1 MISNNELALVISK
14 LYVKTTKYRFKIFG
28 FTEPLFSNHLEML
41 CERGFPLLK
50 RINKILGVFRDAGI
64 MSKLQ
69 NDFQFNSTILIA
81 IKELVEVLNREG
93 SLDLEI
99 LNELEEITDKDVD
112 DGPIA
117 LKPEHLMGA
126 FTILIFGIIISS
138 FFFLI
143 EQITNTNYFKKI
155 YAKVCKVFPK
165 LNCKFKIKTF
175 KKKKNAN
182 FKLKTKKVDFTK
194 KSSQEIKLKK
204 RRKRTFIY
212 RTVRFTPAGYKIIK
226 KLA

>member
-1 MISNNELALVISK
+1 
-14 LYVKTTKYRFKIFG
+14 
-28 FTEPLFSNHLEML
+28 ML

-93 SLDLEI
+93 ALDLDI
-99 LNELEEITDKDVD
+99 LNELEEITDKDDD
-112 DGPIA
+112 DGPIS

-138 FFFLI
+138 FFFVI
-143 EQITNTNYFKKI
+143 ELITNTKYFKKI
-155 YAKVCKVFPK
+155 YAKVCKVFSK
-165 LNCKFKIKTF
+165 FNCKFKIF
-175 KKKKNAN
+175 KMKNEKV
-182 FKLKTKKVDFTK
+182 KLKKMKLVITK
-194 KSSQEIKLKK
+194 KSSKEIKLKK

-212 RTVRFTPAGYKIIK
+212 RTVKFTPAGDKLIK
-226 KLA
+226 TLA